1 MVTST
6 VETLSPTRVKLHIT
20 VSPDELKPSIA
31 HAYEHIAQDVQI
43 PGFRKGK
50 VPAPIIDQRVGRGA
64 VIEHAVSEGLDGFY
78 REAVTANELRVL
90 GRPSAE
96 VVDWPSDKDFTGDLK
111 VEVEVDVRP
120 EFELPSYDD
129 ITIEVDA
136 VATDDAAIDE
146 ELDRLRARFGT
157 LVTVDRPAKTGDFVE
172 LDLVATIDGNE
183 IDRAEGVSYEVGSG
197 ELLEG
202 IDEAIESLTAGEDTT
217 FRSKLVGGDHAG
229 EEAEVAV
236 TVTAV
241 KERELPEADDD
252 FAQMASEFDTIAEL
266 RESLVERV
274 SQQSVF
280 TQGAA
285 ARDKLVDA
293 LLEKA
298 DIPVP
303 AGLVEDE
310 VHAHLEGEG
319 RLEDDVHRAEV
330 AEASEKQF
338 RTQMIL
344 DKIAEAHEVQVSQ
357 DELTQYLIQASGQ
370 YGMAPQDF
378 VNTLQQ
384 NGQLPVMV
392 GEVAR
397 NKALAIVLGKV
408 SVVDT
413 DGKPVDLTG
422 FIAVEGEESAAD
434 EVVEEAEE
442 IADAAADADAAEE
455 APKKKAPA
463 KRAPAKKKADAS
475 DATPAEA
482 EAEKAPAEK
491 AEAEKAP
498 AKKAPAKKAPAKKA
512 PAKKPADDAAE

>member
-6 VETLSPTRVKLHIT
+6 IEQLNPTRVKLHIT
-20 VSPDELKPSIA
+20 VTPDELKPSIA

-50 VPAPIIDQRVGRGA
+50 VPAPIIDQRIGREA
-64 VIEHAVSEGLDGFY
+64 VLEHAVQEGLDAFY
-78 REAVTANELRVL
+78 REAVTANEVRIV

-96 VVDWPSDKDFTGDLK
+96 IVEWPSTKDFSGDLK

-129 ITIEVDA
+129 ITVEVDA
-136 VATDDAAIDE
+136 VETDEAAVDA
-146 ELDRLRARFGT
+146 ELDKLRSRFGT

-202 IDEAIESLTAGEDTT
+202 IDEAIDSLTAGEDTT

-229 EEAEVAV
+229 EEAEVSV
-236 TVTAV
+236 SVKAV

-252 FAQMASEFDTIAEL
+252 FAQVASEFDTLAEL

-280 TQGAA
+280 TQGSA
-285 ARDKLVDA
+285 ARDKLIEI
-293 LLEKA
+293 LIERS

-303 AGLVEDE
+303 AKLVEDE

-330 AEASEKQF
+330 TEASEKQF
-338 RTQMIL
+338 RTQMVL
-344 DKIAEAHEVQVSQ
+344 DKVAEKHEVQVSQ
-357 DELTQYLIQASGQ
+357 DELTQYLIQSSQQ
-370 YGMAPQDF
+370 YGMSPQDF
-378 VNTLQQ
+378 VDALQEG
-384 NGQLPVMV
+384 NQLPLMV

-397 NKALAIVLGKV
+397 NKAVAVALGKV
-408 SVVDT
+408 TVVDT
-413 DGKPVDLTG
+413 NGKPVDLTG
-422 FIAVEGEESAAD
+422 FVAEEDEAAEADAAD
-434 EVVEEAEE
+434 E
-442 IADAAADADAAEE
+442 
-455 APKKKAPA
+455 
-463 KRAPAKKKADAS
+463 
-475 DATPAEA
+475 ATE
-482 EAEKAPAEK
+482 
-491 AEAEKAP
+491 EKAP

-512 PAKKPADDAAE
+512 PAKKADAEVEGDAEAAPAKKAPAKKAPAKKASATKAADAADDAEAPAKKAPAKRAPKKAADSE

>member
-6 VETLSPTRVKLHIT
+6 VEQLNPTRVKLHIT
-20 VSPDELKPSIA
+20 VTPDELKPSIA

-50 VPAPIIDQRVGRGA
+50 VPAPIIDQRIGREA
-64 VIEHAVSEGLDGFY
+64 VLEHAVQEGLDAFY
-78 REAVTANELRVL
+78 REAVTANEVRIV

-96 VVDWPSDKDFTGDLK
+96 IVEWPSTKDFSGDLK

-129 ITIEVDA
+129 ITVEVDA
-136 VATDDAAIDE
+136 VETDEAAVDA
-146 ELDRLRARFGT
+146 ELDKLRSRFGT

-202 IDEAIESLTAGEDTT
+202 IDEAIDSLTAGEDTT

-229 EEAEVAV
+229 EEAEVSV
-236 TVTAV
+236 SVKAV

-252 FAQMASEFDTIAEL
+252 FAQVASEFDTLAEL

-280 TQGAA
+280 TQGSA
-285 ARDKLVDA
+285 ARDKLIEI
-293 LLEKA
+293 LIERS

-303 AGLVEDE
+303 AKLVEDE

-330 AEASEKQF
+330 TEASEKQF
-338 RTQMIL
+338 RTQMVL
-344 DKIAEAHEVQVSQ
+344 DKVAEKHEVQVSQ
-357 DELTQYLIQASGQ
+357 DELTQYLIQSSQQ
-370 YGMAPQDF
+370 YGMSPQDF
-378 VNTLQQ
+378 VDALQEG
-384 NGQLPVMV
+384 NQLPLMV

-397 NKALAIVLGKV
+397 NKAVAVALGKV
-408 SVVDT
+408 TVVDT
-413 DGKPVDLTG
+413 NGKPVDLTG
-422 FIAVEGEESAAD
+422 FVAEEDEAAEADAAD
-434 EVVEEAEE
+434 E
-442 IADAAADADAAEE
+442 
-455 APKKKAPA
+455 
-463 KRAPAKKKADAS
+463 
-475 DATPAEA
+475 ATE
-482 EAEKAPAEK
+482 
-491 AEAEKAP
+491 EKAP

-512 PAKKPADDAAE
+512 PAKKADAEVEGDAEAAPAKKAPAKKAPAKKASATKAADAADDAEAPAKKAPAKRAPKKAADSE

>member
-6 VETLSPTRVKLHIT
+6 VEQLNPTRVKLHIT
-20 VSPDELKPSIA
+20 VTPEELKPSIA

-50 VPAPIIDQRVGRGA
+50 VPAPIIDQRIGREA
-64 VIEHAVSEGLDGFY
+64 VLEHAVSEGLDVFY
-78 REAVTANELRVL
+78 REAVTANEVRIV

-96 VVDWPSDKDFTGDLK
+96 VVEWPSSKDFSGDLK

-136 VATDDAAIDE
+136 VETDEAAVDV
-146 ELDRLRARFGT
+146 ELDKLRSRFGT
-157 LVTVDRPAKTGDFVE
+157 LVTVDRPAKAGDFVE
-172 LDLVATIDGNE
+172 LDLVATIDGAE

-202 IDEAIESLTAGEDTT
+202 IDEAIDSLTAGEDTT

-229 EEAEVAV
+229 EEAEVSV
-236 TVTAV
+236 SVKAV

-252 FAQMASEFDTIAEL
+252 FAQVASEFDTLAEL

-280 TQGAA
+280 TQGSA
-285 ARDKLVDA
+285 ARDKLIEA
-293 LLEKA
+293 LIERS

-303 AGLVEDE
+303 AKLVEDE

-330 AEASEKQF
+330 TEASEKQF
-338 RTQMIL
+338 RTQMVL
-344 DKIAEAHEVQVSQ
+344 DKVAEKHEVQVSQ
-357 DELTQYLIQASGQ
+357 DELTQYLIQSSQQ
-370 YGMAPQDF
+370 YGMSPQDF
-378 VNTLQQ
+378 VDALQEG
-384 NGQLPVMV
+384 NQLPLMV

-397 NKALAIVLGKV
+397 NKAVAVALGKV
-408 SVVDT
+408 KVVDT
-413 DGKPVDLTG
+413 NGKPVDLTG
-422 FIAVEGEESAAD
+422 FVAEEEESA
-434 EVVEEAEE
+434 EAE
-442 IADAAADADAAEE
+442 APAEE
-455 APKKKAPA
+455 AP
-463 KRAPAKKKADAS
+463 
-475 DATPAEA
+475 
-482 EAEKAPAEK
+482 
-491 AEAEKAP
+491 AEKAP
-498 AKKAPAKKAPAKKA
+498 AKKAPAKKAPAKKPAAKADDAEAPAEKAPAKKA
-512 PAKKPADDAAE
+512 PAKKPAAKADDAEAPAKKAPAKRAPKKAADSE

>member
-20 VSPDELKPSIA
+20 VSPDELKPSIS

-96 VVDWPSDKDFTGDLK
+96 VIDWPSEKDFSGDLK

-120 EFELPSYDD
+120 EFELPAYDD

-146 ELDRLRARFGT
+146 ELDRLRGRFGT
-157 LVTVDRPAKTGDFVE
+157 LVTVDRPATKGDFVE

-202 IDEAIESLTAGEDTT
+202 IDEAIDSLTAGEATT

-303 AGLVEDE
+303 AALVEAE

-319 RLEDDVHRAEV
+319 RLEDDEHRAEV

-344 DKIAEAHEVQVSQ
+344 DKIAETHEVQVSQ
-357 DELTQYLIQASGQ
+357 DELTQYLIQASAQ
-370 YGMAPQDF
+370 YGMAPQEF
-378 VNTLQQ
+378 VNALQE

-397 NKALAIVLGKV
+397 NKALAIALGKV

-413 DGKPVDLTG
+413 DGKPVDLAG
-422 FIAVEGEESAAD
+422 FVAVEGEEAAGD
-434 EVVEEAEE
+434 DVVAEAEE
-442 IADAAADADAAEE
+442 IADAAADADAVIEAEE

-463 KRAPAKKKADAS
+463 KKAPAKKKADA
-475 DATPAEA
+475 DAADAE
-482 EAEKAPAEK
+482 
-491 AEAEKAP
+491 EKAP
-498 AKKAPAKKAPAKKA
+498 AKKAPAKKAPAKKKA
-512 PAKKPADDAAE
+512 ADEAAAE

>member
-6 VETLSPTRVKLHIT
+6 VEKLSPTRVKLHIT
-20 VSPDELKPSIA
+20 VTPDELKPSIA

-50 VPAPIIDQRVGRGA
+50 VPAPIIDQRIGRGA
-64 VIEHAVSEGLDGFY
+64 VLEHAVSEGLDTFY
-78 REAVTANELRVL
+78 REAVTANEVRIV

-96 VVDWPSDKDFTGDLK
+96 IVEWPSEKDYSGDLK

-129 ITIEVDA
+129 VTIEVDA
-136 VATDDAAIDE
+136 VETDDAAIDA

-157 LVTVDRPAKTGDFVE
+157 LVTVDRPAATGDFVE

-183 IDRAEGVSYEVGSG
+183 IDRAEGVSYELGSG

-217 FRSKLVGGDHAG
+217 FRSKLIGGDHAG
-229 EEAEVAV
+229 EEAEVSV
-236 TVTAV
+236 SVKAV

-285 ARDKLVDA
+285 ARDKLVEA
-293 LLEKA
+293 LLEKVE
-298 DIPVP
+298 IPVP
-303 AGLVEDE
+303 VQLVEDE

-330 AEASEKQF
+330 TEASQKQF

-344 DKIAEAHEVQVSQ
+344 DKLAEKHEVQVSQ
-357 DELTQYLIQASGQ
+357 EELTQYLIQSSAQ
-370 YGMAPQDF
+370 YGMAPQEF
-378 VNTLQQ
+378 VDALQQ
-384 NGQLPVMV
+384 GNQLPAMI

-397 NKALAIVLGKV
+397 NKALAIALGKV
-408 SVVDT
+408 SVVDSN
-413 DGKPVDLTG
+413 GKAVDLTG
-422 FIAVEGEESAAD
+422 FAAED
-434 EVVEEAEE
+434 DEAE
-442 IADAAADADAAEE
+442 AAESE
-455 APKKKAPA
+455 
-463 KRAPAKKKADAS
+463 
-475 DATPAEA
+475 TAEA
-482 EAEKAPAEK
+482 EAPVEEK
-491 AEAEKAP
+491 
-498 AKKAPAKKAPAKKA
+498 PAKKAPAKKA
-512 PAKKPADDAAE
+512 PAKKPTAKKADADEAAADEAPAKKAPAKKPAAKKAAAPKADAE

>member
-20 VSPDELKPSIA
+20 VSPDELKPSIT

-96 VVDWPSDKDFTGDLK
+96 VVDWPSDKDFSGDLK

-120 EFELPSYDD
+120 EFELPAYED
-129 ITIEVDA
+129 ITIEVEP

-146 ELDRLRARFGT
+146 ELDRLRGRFGT
-157 LVTVDRPAKTGDFVE
+157 LVTVDRPAVKGDFVE

-236 TVTAV
+236 TVKAV

-274 SQQSVF
+274 SQQSLF

-285 ARDKLVDA
+285 AREKLVDA
-293 LLEKA
+293 LLEKVE
-298 DIPVP
+298 IPVP

-319 RLEDDVHRAEV
+319 RLEDDAHRAEV
-330 AEASEKQF
+330 TEASEKQF
-338 RTQMIL
+338 RTQMVL
-344 DKIAEAHEVQVSQ
+344 DKIAETHEVQVSQ
-357 DELTQYLIQASGQ
+357 DELTQYLIQASAQ

-378 VNTLQQ
+378 VNALQQ

-397 NKALAIVLGKV
+397 NKALAIALGKV
-408 SVVDT
+408 TVVDT
-413 DGKPVDLTG
+413 DGKSVDLTG
-422 FIAVEGEESAAD
+422 FTTVEGEESAAD
-434 EVVEEAEE
+434 EVVEEAQE
-442 IADAAADADAAEE
+442 IADEAADADADAAEAE
-455 APKKKAPA
+455 EKPA
-463 KRAPAKKKADAS
+463 KKTPAKKAPAKKKADAA
-475 DATPAEA
+475 DD
-482 EAEKAPAEK
+482 APA
-491 AEAEKAP
+491 ADEKAP
-498 AKKAPAKKAPAKKA
+498 AKKAPAKKAPAKKKA
-512 PAKKPADDAAE
+512 ADEAAAE